1 MRAVLM
7 RGIGVVRMIFG
18 TVRRFGVSLA
28 GARGRC
34 RWLIAA
40 LVASLVSVPL
50 ASAAAPI
57 ERVPAVGG
65 HHRPP
70 VGHAAFLES
79 AAGKLALAVVQTLG
93 EGAIQKTGSEAFGWV
108 LEEFGLGNGQKNEIA
123 AIREQLGEIQTGLTE
138 IRAATVQLRAELAEG
153 TPAPKSAV
161 RPPPSFALSARGCCS

>member
-1 MRAVLM
+1 VIHRGRFSLRFTARAVRLAAAGRVRAVLM

-28 GARGRC
+28 GAGGRC

-57 ERVPAVGG
+57 ERAPAVGE

-79 AAGKLALAVVQTLG
+79 AAGKLALAVV
-93 EGAIQKTGSEAFGWV
+93 
-108 LEEFGLGNGQKNEIA
+108 
-123 AIREQLGEIQTGLTE
+123 
-138 IRAATVQLRAELAEG
+138 
-153 TPAPKSAV
+153 
-161 RPPPSFALSARGCCS
+161 